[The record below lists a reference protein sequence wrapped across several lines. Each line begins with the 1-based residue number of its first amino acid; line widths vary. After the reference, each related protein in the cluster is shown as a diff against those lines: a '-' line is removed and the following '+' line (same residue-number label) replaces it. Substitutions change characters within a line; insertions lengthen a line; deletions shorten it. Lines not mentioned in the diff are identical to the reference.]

1 MLLHKVI
8 GLYRMYMITMD
19 RSNETVKGYTIEL
32 NLLNKYLSEKYNSP
46 VYIED
51 ITLQELEE
59 YLLVLKLKG
68 HAPASRSRVV
78 YIIRAFYS
86 FCYKKDLINSNISLK
101 LEAIPVPEKE
111 RTYLNESEINRII
124 SAVQHPLMKLLLR
137 TLYHTGMRIS
147 ECINLELQD
156 VDMAEGI
163 ITIRNTKGKKD
174 RQIPI
179 HEELLPDLRN
189 YTDSWRK
196 GKLNPY
202 FFSLNNTFKI
212 SPDYVNKILHQVTNE
227 LNINKHV
234 TCHILRHSFASSL
247 VSKNVNIVSI
257 QKLLGHRD
265 LSTTSVY
272 THTNLNELKQVVN
285 KI

>member
-1 MLLHKVI
+1 
-8 GLYRMYMITMD
+8 MITMD

-32 NLLNKYLSEKYNSP
+32 NLLNRYLSEKYNSP
-46 VYIED
+46 VYVED
-51 ITLQELEE
+51 ITLQDLEG
-59 YLLVLKLKG
+59 YLLMLKLKG
-68 HAPASRSRVV
+68 HAPSSRSRVV

-86 FCYKKDLINSNISLK
+86 FCYKKDYISNNVSLK

-111 RTYLNESEINRII
+111 RTYLSETEMNRIVT
-124 SAVQHPLMKLLLR
+124 AVQSPLIKLLLN

-147 ECINLELQD
+147 ECLNLKVQD
-156 VDMAEGI
+156 VDLVEEV
-163 ITIRNTKGKKD
+163 ITVRNTKGKKD

-179 HEELLPDLRN
+179 HEDLLAEFRD
-189 YTDSWRK
+189 YMAIWRK
-196 GKLNPY
+196 GNLNPF
-202 FFSLNNTFKI
+202 FFSLNNTFKV
-212 SPDYVNKILHQVTNE
+212 SPDYVNKILHQTTIA
-227 LNINKHV
+227 LNMNKHV

-285 KI
+285 TI